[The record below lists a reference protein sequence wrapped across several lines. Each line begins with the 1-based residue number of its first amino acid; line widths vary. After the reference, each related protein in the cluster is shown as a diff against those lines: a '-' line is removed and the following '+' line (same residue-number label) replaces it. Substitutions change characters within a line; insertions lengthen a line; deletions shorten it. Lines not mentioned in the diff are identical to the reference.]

1 MNHATAHHKGNR
13 SRSHRPQTETAS
25 PTAIEIRRLDAKDKG
40 CGRTG
45 KGQAQVGSKRN
56 ASDAFLKCTFMPKLR
71 EDSSAIFSIGQE
83 EMERDFYL
91 SLSLLAEHFGIEPI
105 DSRSYGYPYSIA
117 IAIADMENRLKSAV
131 PHWEALR
138 LVTDGCKT
146 FLETEERYSV
156 GTTLYYL
163 PLAPLLLML
172 ADHKHKR
179 NANLLLSVCSY
190 LYHIVAIPYYTHSG
204 SYLSCIYE
212 MMGEWIAEDDSN
224 AQREQDIQEL
234 YKADWIGTRMEQKL
248 YNTKNLDFFE
258 NRLGSFR
265 AQDDF
270 DLFCRT
276 VAEDAL
282 ALYREYP
289 QETIFRNAPT
299 GEGCCEDF
307 DGQNS
312 IPMHWYL
319 SFIADTKGWLY
330 EMINESINNE
340 LNEYGEIDEP
350 VLYKRF
356 DGNEVIG
363 QNLDFESRLF
373 NLIEDL
379 CALLNDYKTIRI

>member
-1 MNHATAHHKGNR
+1 MNHATAHHKRNH
-13 SRSHRPQTETAS
+13 SRSHRPQTETTS
-25 PTAIEIRRLDAKDKG
+25 PTASEIRRLDAAHKG
-40 CGRTG
+40 CGRTA
-45 KGQAQVGSKRN
+45 KGQAQVGSQRN
-56 ASDAFLKCTFMPKLR
+56 ASDAFLKCTFLPKLR
-71 EDSSAIFSIGQE
+71 EDSSAVFPKGQE

-91 SLSLLAEHFGIEPI
+91 SLSLLAKHFSIEPI
-105 DSRSYGYPYSIA
+105 DSRSYGFPYSIA
-117 IAIADMENRLKSAV
+117 IAIADMEKRLKSNV

-146 FLETEERYSV
+146 FLETEERYNV
-156 GTTLYYL
+156 GTTLYYI

-172 ADHKHKR
+172 ADSRRKR

-204 SYLSCIYE
+204 SYLSWIYE

-224 AQREQDIQEL
+224 EQREQDIREL

-258 NRLGSFR
+258 NRLDSFR
-265 AQDDF
+265 TQDDF

-299 GEGCCEDF
+299 GEECCEDF
-307 DGQNS
+307 DGENS
-312 IPMHWYL
+312 IPMHWYI

-330 EMINESINNE
+330 EMMEESINNE
-340 LNEYGEIDEP
+340 LNEYGDIDEP
-350 VLYKRF
+350 VIHKGF
-356 DGNEVIG
+356 DGTEISV
-363 QNLDFESRLF
+363 QELDFESRIFRL
-373 NLIEDL
+373 LEDL

>member
-25 PTAIEIRRLDAKDKG
+25 PTAIEIRRLDAKDKR
-40 CGRTG
+40 CGRTA
-45 KGQAQVGSKRN
+45 KGQAQVGSQRN
-56 ASDAFLKCTFMPKLR
+56 ASDAFLKCTFLPKLR
-71 EDSSAIFSIGQE
+71 EDSSTVFPKGQQ

-91 SLSLLAEHFGIEPI
+91 SLSLLAEHFSIEPI

-117 IAIADMENRLKSAV
+117 IAIADIEKRLKSAV

-138 LVTDGCKT
+138 LVTDGCTT
-146 FLETEERYSV
+146 FLETEERYNV
-156 GTTLYYL
+156 GTTLYYV
-163 PLAPLLLML
+163 PIAPLLLML

-190 LYHIVAIPYYTHSG
+190 LYHIAAIPYYTHSG
-204 SYLSCIYE
+204 SYLSWIYE

-224 AQREQDIQEL
+224 EQREQDIQEL

-258 NRLGSFR
+258 NRLDSFR

-312 IPMHWYL
+312 IPMHWYI

-330 EMINESINNE
+330 ETINESINNE

-350 VLYKRF
+350 VIHKRF
-356 DGNEVIG
+356 DGTEISV

-373 NLIEDL
+373 RLLDDL
-379 CALLNDYKTIRI
+379 CTLLEDYKTVRK